1 MNKLLNLVASKVT
14 PQVRSIF
21 FIVGAVFLVVG
32 VLFKVNHWP
41 GAVTILIVTMV
52 IETVIFILSAIP
64 QSEE

>member
-1 MNKLLNLVASKVT
+1 MNRLLNLVASKVT
-14 PQVRSIF
+14 PRTRSIF

-32 VLFKVNHWP
+32 ALFKMSHWP

-52 IETVIFILSAIP
+52 VETVIFILSAIP